1 VGRWQLMGEALR
13 TAGGTG
19 SAAAPGSTLFEQWIA
34 GTSAAATK
42 AANGKTAPPPSEYA
56 KGAWIRTLNLQGT
69 CYLYIHTAT
78 YQMQGSRPED
88 FLGVDD
94 TGPAEDVFASF
105 PSTHIDTLK
114 ADISKSWD
122 AGKAPL
128 LLCDGDEGYAEV
140 KAALAAAGPVEAV
153 CMKPFV
159 RGVVATK
166 IKFADHVETMRKA
179 AVNMMKAGGTLILD
193 LSDCGSPNWKEKICD
208 LADYKKV
215 WPLWMLDPNQNRS
228 CDKHG
233 QIFKTDEKKDVG
245 DKDWDE
251 ALEETIKNYRIV
263 YLSSCGPSNY
273 EKEITLAHMPQGK
286 WTALRVK
293 RGVDVKEINL
303 KSLVDA
309 LDETVHCSGMVY
321 IRNIYVIL

>member
-1 VGRWQLMGEALR
+1 MGEALR
-13 TAGGTG
+13 TAGATG
-19 SAAAPGSTLFEQWIA
+19 SAAALGSTLFEQWIA

-42 AANGKTAPPPSEYA
+42 AANGKTAPPPSEYT

-88 FLGVDD
+88 FVGVDD

-193 LSDCGSPNWKEKICD
+193 LSDCGTPNWKEKICD

-233 QIFKTDEKKDVG
+233 QIFKTDEKREVG

-263 YLSSCGPSNY
+263 YVSSCGPCNY

-321 IRNIYVIL
+321 IRNIYVTL